1 MNQEKFLIKKNI
13 LFSNIFKL
21 NERIDENEERD
32 SNEYSEHTEDNII
45 YKINNNFNFN
55 ISDKLKEEYLSKAI
69 TILIYS
75 GTKKD
80 SIIYNVNRNLSELI
94 KYLTKNNYISKEDKE
109 KNNFKILYGL
119 EELNVADN
127 RTILEIITDNKNNK
141 NFGLENQIKVMVK
154 TKEKEFLKNK
164 KIEKISVSLEN
175 IPSFMDL
182 SEQINNFMNKHNKKD
197 IKYDIIY
204 KNNCCNIIFLSPEI
218 SFSFVTFMT
227 NLKFSNK
234 YYRKLRIKIKYINYL
249 IKNNNYLSQKSLIQN
264 NNNNNLN
271 TINNTLRKSV
281 STKENII
288 SLKNNSFNQRKTNK
302 NKSGSYDHILA
313 NTEPNE
319 INSYFNNKI
328 NSINESIPYD
338 YEKVVNKLE
347 KEKSKKQW
355 ITYKGFFNEANK
367 KSFNRFINP
376 YNNKISLLSI
386 ANNNKRKILLNVNN
400 L

>member
-21 NERIDENEERD
+21 NEGIDEKEEKD

-45 YKINNNFNFN
+45 YKINNNFK
-55 ISDKLKEEYLSKAI
+55 ISEKLKEEYLSKAI

-75 GTKKD
+75 GNKKD
-80 SIIYNVNRNLSELI
+80 SIIYNVNQKLSELI
-94 KYLTKNNYISKEDKE
+94 NYLTKYNYISKDDKE

-119 EELNVADN
+119 EELNMADD
-127 RTILEIITDNKNNK
+127 RTILEIITENKNNK
-141 NFGLENQIKVMVK
+141 NFGLENQIKVIVK

-182 SEQINNFMNKHNKKD
+182 SEQINIFMNKYNKKD
-197 IKYDIIY
+197 IKYDIKY
-204 KNNCCNIIFLSPEI
+204 KNSCCNIIFLSPEI

-264 NNNNNLN
+264 NNINSLN

-281 STKENII
+281 STKGNII

-302 NKSGSYDHILA
+302 NISSYDHILA

-319 INSYFNNKI
+319 INNYFNNKI

-355 ITYKGFFNEANK
+355 ITYKGFFNEVNK

>member
-21 NERIDENEERD
+21 NEGIDEKEEKD

-45 YKINNNFNFN
+45 YKINNNFK
-55 ISDKLKEEYLSKAI
+55 ISNKLKEEYLSKAI

-80 SIIYNVNRNLSELI
+80 SIIYNVNQKLSELI
-94 KYLTKNNYISKEDKE
+94 KYLTKYNYISKDDKE

-119 EELNVADN
+119 EELNMDDN
-127 RTILEIITDNKNNK
+127 RTILEIITENKNNK
-141 NFGLENQIKVMVK
+141 NFGLENQIKVIVK

-182 SEQINNFMNKHNKKD
+182 SEQINIFMNKYNKKD

-249 IKNNNYLSQKSLIQN
+249 IKNNNYLSQKSLIQSN
-264 NNNNNLN
+264 NINSLN

-281 STKENII
+281 STKGNII
-288 SLKNNSFNQRKTNK
+288 SLKNNIFNKRKTNK
-302 NKSGSYDHILA
+302 NISSYDHILA

-319 INSYFNNKI
+319 INNYFNNKI

-355 ITYKGFFNEANK
+355 ITYKGFFNEENK